1 MTPPRMRALTFA
13 PADPKGFE
21 ARHLMAGLNAPDLT
35 LGELLAEYPAL
46 ALEPVRPEYLK
57 LKVTGLVIRT
67 VHDPEPGRALYLVPG
82 TAVSGLGGA
91 LAQDGAASVEPG
103 PVEAGPAESA
113 PEDEPPLPAA
123 EHPER
128 LSEKQAVLAAHDVDI
143 NTAATYLASGLSVLV
158 RCEKLLVEHL
168 AGEIAGRS
176 GHPQRM
182 VQATG
187 KGAGAA
193 DAMGQVAPDR
203 RGALMKAL
211 QTEVAQAQPGDVVV
225 IPHLDLLAGGSDA
238 ALSVE
243 ARELTDVVYERSGA
257 VLLAFTDPS
266 LVIPE
271 VLASRFDVRLAMDI
285 LPRLVPVAGGDT
297 APIGQALVTRDEAGL
312 FEGFEAVELYKHVA
326 GMNPVR
332 LRHALHYAHGR
343 HRVRQNAA
351 QQPERNSAQ
360 QPEQSR
366 PQFGDLLHE
375 LRMFKVR
382 TSSSF
387 EIPNVPLDQIGGY
400 HEVKDELKRA
410 LQIIGGAV
418 SDRYGL
424 SPQLAHDLVPR
435 GFIFHGPPGTGK
447 TLFAKAVASMMGGTI
462 QVVSGPEI
470 TDMYLGESERKI
482 RELFAEA
489 RRNAPAVLVFD
500 EFDSIAARRSGRED
514 SGSRAGNAIVAQL
527 LTELDGFRPDVPV
540 LIIGTTNRIDLIDDA
555 LLRPSRFR
563 PVKIDLPDEEARRAI
578 AAVHARHFEVRTT
591 GALLD
596 AIARATEGMNGDE
609 IRSLFRDARADQLV
623 GPGLRVPDARR
634 LGELIGQLRRARQLR
649 ELDKAQPIGRPPEGT
664 RPALSLLVT
673 RRRGTTPGTSSVG
686 AVQVE
691 EDVPDDSASEDTP
704 RSEETAS

>member
-1 MTPPRMRALTFA
+1 MRTLTFA

-21 ARHLMAGLNAPDLT
+21 SRHLMAALDAPELT
-35 LGELLAEYPAL
+35 LGELLGEYPAL
-46 ALEPVRPEYLK
+46 ALDPVRPEYLK
-57 LKVTGLVIRT
+57 LKVTDLVIRT
-67 VHDPEPGRALYLVPG
+67 VAEPEPGRALYLVPG
-82 TAVSGLGGA
+82 TAVSGLRGA
-91 LAQDGAASVEPG
+91 AHSDGPSAQDSGSDDAASA
-103 PVEAGPAESA
+103 EAGPGETGPA
-113 PEDEPPLPAA
+113 DETPLPAA
-123 EHPER
+123 EHPEK
-128 LSEKQAVLAAHDVDI
+128 LSERQAVLAAHDVDI
-143 NTAATYLASGLSVLV
+143 NTAATYLSSGLSVLV

-176 GHPQRM
+176 GRPQRM
-182 VQATG
+182 VHAAAPG
-187 KGAGAA
+187 GAA
-193 DAMGQVAPDR
+193 DALRQIAPDR
-203 RGALMKAL
+203 RGSLMTAL
-211 QTEVAQAQPGDVVV
+211 QTEVAQAQSSDVVV
-225 IPHLDLLAGGSDA
+225 VPHLDLLAGGSDA
-238 ALSVE
+238 ALSAE
-243 ARELTDVVYERSGA
+243 ARELTDVLYERSGV
-257 VLLAFTDPS
+257 VLLGFIDPS

-271 VLASRFDVRLAMDI
+271 VLANRFDVRLAMDI
-285 LPRLVPVAGGDT
+285 LPRLVPVAGGDS

-312 FEGFEAVELYKHVA
+312 FREFEAVELYKHVA

-332 LRHALHYAHGR
+332 LRHALHYAYGR
-343 HRVRQNAA
+343 HKAA
-351 QQPERNSAQ
+351 HDRAAYGPDGQPGAD
-360 QPEQSR
+360 R
-366 PQFGDLLHE
+366 PHFEDLLHE
-375 LRMFKVR
+375 LRVFKWR

-387 EIPNVPLDQIGGY
+387 EIPNVPWEQIGGY
-400 HEVKDELKRA
+400 RAVRDELERA
-410 LQIIGGAV
+410 IDIIGGAA

-447 TLFAKAVASMMGGTI
+447 TLFAKAVASSLGGTI
-462 QVVSGPEI
+462 QVVSGPEV
-470 TDMYLGESERKI
+470 TDMYVGESERKI

-514 SGSRAGNAIVAQL
+514 GGSRAGNAIVAQL

-591 GALLD
+591 PALLD

-623 GPGLRVPDARR
+623 GGRRAPDARR
-634 LGELIGQLRRARQLR
+634 LGELIGGLRRARQLR
-649 ELDKAQPIGRPPEGT
+649 ELDKAQPIGRAPESS
-664 RPALSLLVT
+664 RPGLSLLVA
-673 RRRGTTPGTSSVG
+673 RRRGTVLGTPRVG

-691 EDVPDDSASEDTP
+691 EDVPDDSAPEDTP